1 MKTISIMGV
10 PEHFNFPWTE
20 VVKSQPFAHK
30 GIELIWKDESKGSG
44 AMNKAIREGD
54 AEIAIILTES
64 FIKDKIEGNP
74 GKIIGWHVKS
84 PLIWGIHVS
93 ESTKVNTV
101 PEVENAPFLISRYGS
116 GSHLMA
122 YVLAEREGWKKETLS
137 FELVGNM
144 DGAKKVFIEEDMPK
158 IFLWEK
164 FTTKPLV
171 DEGIF
176 KRIGEIPTP
185 WPCFVI
191 VASEKILNKN
201 REVVRELQHLVYQ
214 KSKELIT
221 DPQTPERIAS
231 KYGIQLEDIKEWIKQ
246 TIWAQNS
253 TIESLDLENTMN
265 TLKELNL
272 IKNKIKPTL
281 LVDEELGYLK

>member
-1 MKTISIMGV
+1 MTTINIMGV
-10 PEHFNFPWTE
+10 PEHFNFPWIE
-20 VVKSQPFAHK
+20 VIKEQPFAHK
-30 GIELIWKDESKGSG
+30 GIELVWKDESKGSG

-54 AEIAIILTES
+54 ADIAIILTES

-74 GKIIGWHVKS
+74 GKMIGWHVKS

-93 ESTKVNTV
+93 AKTKEDTV
-101 PEVENAPFLISRYGS
+101 EEVENSPFLISRYGS

-122 YVLAEREGWKKETLS
+122 YVLAEREGWKKEVLT
-137 FELVGNM
+137 FEVVGNM
-144 DGAKKVFIEEDMPK
+144 DGAKKVFLEEDKPK

-191 VASEKILNKN
+191 VASENILAEN
-201 REVVRELQHLVYQ
+201 RETVKELQQLVYE
-214 KSKELIT
+214 KSMNLIT
-221 DPQTPERIAS
+221 DNQTSERIAE
-231 KYGIQLEDIKEWIKQ
+231 KYGIQLDDIKEWMKQ
-246 TIWAQNS
+246 TTWAHNNIME
-253 TIESLDLENTMN
+253 TLDLENTMN

-272 IKNKIKPTL
+272 IKNGIKPAL
-281 LVDEELGYLK
+281 LVDEELVYLK

>member
-1 MKTISIMGV
+1 MTTISIMGV

-20 VVKSQPFAHK
+20 VINEQPFANK
-30 GIELIWKDESKGSG
+30 GIELVWKDESKGSG
-44 AMNKAIREGD
+44 AMNKAVREGEAD
-54 AEIAIILTES
+54 LAIILTES

-84 PLIWGIHVS
+84 PLVWGIHVS
-93 ESTKVNTV
+93 AKTKANTIQ
-101 PEVENAPFLISRYGS
+101 EIENAPFLISRYGS

-122 YVLAEREGWKKETLS
+122 YVLAEREGWKKEALS
-137 FELVGNM
+137 FEVVGNM
-144 DGAKKVFIEEDMPK
+144 DGAKKVFLGEDVPK

-191 VASEKILNKN
+191 VASEKILNES
-201 REVVRELQHLVYQ
+201 RSVVKSLQHLVYE
-214 KSKELIT
+214 KSKELIA

-246 TIWAQNS
+246 TTWAQNS
-253 TIESLDLENTMN
+253 TIEALDLENTMN

>member
-1 MKTISIMGV
+1 MTTISIMGV

-20 VVKSQPFAHK
+20 VINEQPFANK
-30 GIELIWKDESKGSG
+30 GIELVWKDESKGSG
-44 AMNKAIREGD
+44 AMNKAVREGEAD
-54 AEIAIILTES
+54 LAIILTES

-84 PLIWGIHVS
+84 PLVWGIHVS
-93 ESTKVNTV
+93 AKTKANTIQ
-101 PEVENAPFLISRYGS
+101 EIENAPFLISRYGS

-122 YVLAEREGWKKETLS
+122 YVLAEREGWKKEALS

-144 DGAKKVFIEEDMPK
+144 DGAKKVFLEEGMPK

-191 VASEKILNKN
+191 VASEKILNEH
-201 REVVRELQHLVYQ
+201 REVVRELQQLVYQ
-214 KSKELIT
+214 KSKDLII
-221 DPQTPERIAS
+221 DSQTPKRIAS
-231 KYGIQLEDIKEWIKQ
+231 KYGIQLEDINEWIKQ
-246 TIWAQNS
+246 TKWAENS
-253 TIESLDLENTMN
+253 TIESLDLENTIN

-272 IKNKIKPTL
+272 IKNGIKPSL
-281 LVDEELGYLK
+281 LVDEDLAYLK